1 MKVYVIS
8 CYYEPDGT
16 SWNIAA
22 FSDKEK
28 AKRMCDRLNIDH
40 EEDGYSYE
48 IQSFMLD
55 EEE

>member
-28 AKRMCDRLNIDH
+28 AKIMCDRLNIEH

>member
-1 MKVYVIS
+1 MKVYIIS

-22 FSDKEK
+22 FSDKER
-28 AKRMCDRLNIDH
+28 AKIMCDRLNDDH
-40 EEDGYSYE
+40 DEDGYSYE